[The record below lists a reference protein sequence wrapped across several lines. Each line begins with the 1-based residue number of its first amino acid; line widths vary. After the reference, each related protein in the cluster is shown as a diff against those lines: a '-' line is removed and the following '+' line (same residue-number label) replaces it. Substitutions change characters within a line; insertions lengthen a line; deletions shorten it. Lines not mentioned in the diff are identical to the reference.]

1 MHTMYTIFIQFLKN
15 WFCKNSNYSI
25 SLRDVTVKNTMETP
39 NKTPPTATGFSAT
52 VQGFI
57 PIYDFINDFYKQTP
71 QKYYTYLSTFVLLSI
86 IDTVVFHNIIFPK
99 DYYIYTCRVCSTVL
113 ILNIWTEL
121 IMFSLE
127 RMVKFIHTTIEN
139 NRYKTDSEG
148 FYYD

>member
-1 MHTMYTIFIQFLKN
+1 
-15 WFCKNSNYSI
+15 
-25 SLRDVTVKNTMETP
+25 METH
-39 NKTPPTATGFSAT
+39 NKTPPTTSGFSAT

-86 IDTVVFHNIIFPK
+86 IDTAVFQNSLFPK

-139 NRYKTDSEG
+139 NRYNTDSEG